1 MAAEAEKLVEML
13 QRVPVGCL
21 VVEAGTVVG
30 ANDEAV
36 DETGVPR
43 ARLVGAPLADLV
55 LPEHQRRVEQ
65 LLAGSVTGGVT
76 RVEVRLSSGFK
87 PLELQGRLLASGRSV
102 VAVRSMTREVE
113 LSAMAGGVLT
123 HDQVTGLPNRYYL
136 LEELHRRLT
145 APVARPLACLAIWVD
160 DLQTVVAER
169 GPRAADRI
177 LNQVGERLHGRLRA
191 PDLLGRFD
199 DHGFLVLLTS
209 DMGAEQLSAVAQ
221 RLREEIAFPVE
232 YESALLS
239 FTASMAVAP
248 LGLRRPGIERLLA
261 RLDAVAR
268 HAAASGGNHLEV
280 LDL

>member
-1 MAAEAEKLVEML
+1 VAAEAEKLAEL
-13 QRVPVGCL
+13 LRAVPIGCL
-21 VVEAGTVVG
+21 VVDAGTVVS

-43 ARLVGAPLADLV
+43 ARLVGAPLGDLV
-55 LPEHQRRVEQ
+55 LPEHQRRVDQ
-65 LLAGSVTGGVT
+65 LLAGVAGGTT
-76 RVEVRLSSGFK
+76 RAEVRLAAGFRPVELTGRVLPSGV
-87 PLELQGRLLASGRSV
+87 SV
-102 VAVRSMTREVE
+102 VVVRSMAREVE

-136 LEELHRRLT
+136 LEELHRRLH
-145 APVARPLACLAIWVD
+145 APVARPLACLAIWID
-160 DLQTVVAER
+160 DLQAVVAER

-177 LNQVGERLHGRLRA
+177 LNQVAERLHGRLRA

-199 DHGFLVLLTS
+199 DNGFLVLLTS
-209 DMGAEQLSAVAQ
+209 DMGTEQLTAVAR

-232 YESALLS
+232 HESALLS

-248 LGLRRPGIERLLA
+248 LGLRRPSVERLLS
-261 RLDAVAR
+261 RLEAVAR
-268 HAAASGGNHLEV
+268 HAAASGGGHLDT